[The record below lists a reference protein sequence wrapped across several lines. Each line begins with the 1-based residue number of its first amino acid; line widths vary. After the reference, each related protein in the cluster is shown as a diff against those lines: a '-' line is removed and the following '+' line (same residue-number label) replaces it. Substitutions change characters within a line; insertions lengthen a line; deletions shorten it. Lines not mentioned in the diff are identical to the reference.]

1 MESLHFTQPKT
12 AQISA
17 SEQAVIA
24 FARLAYSVSVVD
36 VQAEIQHLLQQ
47 SWVDHVNK
55 RDYQGGWDVL
65 PLRCQHQ
72 HINAHPVLQG
82 FAIAEG
88 DEWQDLPA
96 LASCSIIS
104 GVLASLE
111 CPIKAVRLMRLK
123 AGAEIKPH
131 RDHELGIEHGE
142 ARLHMPIHTSDKVL
156 FTVNQQRVPMA
167 VGELWYINTDLIHA
181 VSNTGDQD
189 RINLVIDCVAND
201 WLREQIQQG
210 STL

>member
-1 MESLHFTQPKT
+1 MQSIT
-12 AQISA
+12 AQTYTDNQS
-17 SEQAVIA
+17 VIA
-24 FARLAYSVSVVD
+24 FSRLTYTVPAAD
-36 VQAEIQHLLQQ
+36 LQAEIQQLLQQ

-55 RDYQGGWDVL
+55 RDYEGGWDVL

-72 HINAHPVLQG
+72 HVNAHPLLQG

-88 DEWQDLPA
+88 DEWQDLPV
-96 LASCSIIS
+96 LASCPIIS
-104 GVLASLE
+104 GVLAKLE
-111 CPIKAVRLMRLK
+111 CPLKAVRLMRLK

-142 ARLHMPIHTSDKVL
+142 ARLHMPIHTSDKVI
-156 FTVNQQRVPMA
+156 FTVHGQQVPMA
-167 VGELWYINTDLIHA
+167 AGDLWYINTDLIHA
-181 VSNTGDQD
+181 VVNGGDQD

-210 STL
+210 CLA